1 MTPVSPGVPAAETSS
16 GSNNVAHFSAGP
28 NSDLR
33 ASRLTESLW
42 CSDSAWRRRRG
53 QLPLRIEEGFF
64 RSRSSQL
71 SIFYLLQCGLL
82 EGQPDWRVVAILEI
96 RPLDHHD

>member
-1 MTPVSPGVPAAETSS
+1 MTPVSPGVPAAETSP

-42 CSDSAWRRRRG
+42 CRDSAGRRRG
-53 QLPLRIEEGFF
+53 GLAPEGKKRVFSVLGPPNFPL
-64 RSRSSQL
+64 
-71 SIFYLLQCGLL
+71 FYLLQCGLL
-82 EGQPDWRVVAILEI
+82 EGQPDRRVVAILEI
-96 RPLDHHD
+96 GPLD